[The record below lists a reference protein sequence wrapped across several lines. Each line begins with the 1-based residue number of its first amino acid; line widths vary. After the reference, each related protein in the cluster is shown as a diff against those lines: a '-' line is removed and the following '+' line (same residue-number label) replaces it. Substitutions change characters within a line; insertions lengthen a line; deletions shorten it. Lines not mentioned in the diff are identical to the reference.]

1 MNQNWSSGV
10 SAWHSRYLGKKGLRC
25 RGCPPYR
32 IFISSPIVTTLR
44 CPGMCPDSARC
55 LWKEGEKIAPCWEP
69 LVKMTCFPWL
79 EGWTLDPDPPSLE
92 FHSCWVKQSI
102 HVWCWLIKNAVSWR
116 DCFGP
121 LSCSLDVQDALTPGF
136 LRTLSFLP
144 VFLLFCESS
153 YMLQYIS
160 SLLKLTWISFWWKTL
175 ND

>member
-1 MNQNWSSGV
+1 MVSQLGTPDIRARRVFAVGAVLLIGYSSV
-10 SAWHSRYLGKKGLRC
+10 PSLWLPLDAP
-25 RGCPPYR
+25 GCVQ
-32 IFISSPIVTTLR
+32 IV
-44 CPGMCPDSARC
+44 PDV
-55 LWKEGEKIAPCWEP
+55 WKEGEKIAPCWEP

-102 HVWCWLIKNAVSWR
+102 HVWRWLIKNAMSWR

-121 LSCSLDVQDALTPGF
+121 PSCSLDVQDALTSGF

-144 VFLLFCESS
+144 VFLQFCESS
-153 YMLQYIS
+153 YMLQFTS
-160 SLLKLTWISFWWKTL
+160 SLLKLIWISFWWKTL